1 MSDNQ
6 LPQLTP
12 KNLAEAIEFCK
23 RLSETEFVPTN
34 YRKKPGDILACIQF
48 GAEVGIGPMQALQ
61 SIAVINGRPSLFGDV
76 MLALVERSGLLAHHR
91 EYHEGDTAICE
102 VQRKGEK
109 DIHKVKFS
117 QADAVKA
124 KLSNKQGPWTD
135 YPARMR
141 MWRARGFAL
150 RDKFPDVLRGL
161 ISREEAMD
169 IPTTAKKATCTHGV
183 PLDAP
188 YAAHVAHGDTCDI
201 TRDYDHASRS
211 TQPSN
216 KEPETVVVVSEVVN
230 GAVVKEEVSP
240 AGSESASK
248 EVGSLPL
255 SDASAAPRSGGED
268 RVLNEEEI
276 AYVNQMLER
285 LGLDYNDLGQV
296 LMECSPDTGKPI
308 KTLKFWPESKYQDLT
323 ERLRQMAAGNG

>member
-1 MSDNQ
+1 MMSDQ

-76 MLALVERSGLLAHHR
+76 MLALVERSGLLAHHK
-91 EYHEGDTAICE
+91 EYHQGDVAICE

-109 DIHKVKFS
+109 DIHIVKFS
-117 QADAVKA
+117 QAQAVKA
-124 KLSNKQGPWTD
+124 KLAGKQGPWTD
-135 YPARMR
+135 YPERMR

-211 TQPSN
+211 TPPPN
-216 KEPETVVVVSEVVN
+216 KDAETVVVVPDVVN
-230 GAVVKEEVSP
+230 GAEVKEEVSH
-240 AGSESASK
+240 AGSEGASK
-248 EVGSLPL
+248 EVGPIPPL
-255 SDASAAPRSGGED
+255 DASAAPRSGGED
-268 RVLNEEEI
+268 RVLNQVEI
-276 AYVNQMLER
+276 DHVNQMIDD
-285 LGLDYNDLGQV
+285 LGLDFGDLGMA
-296 LMECSPDTGKPI
+296 LHECSNGTI
-308 KTLKFWPESKYQDLT
+308 KTLKKWPESKYQHLT
-323 ERLRQMAAGNG
+323 ERLRQMAAGNA